1 MFSYSRNCLAKRILW
16 NKYAMLWLSCH
27 RTSLPIPKRP
37 RNLQKASHHPQLPVS
52 GILLN
57 HSADHLVQHLVP
69 YIHPLMSWF
78 LWTLAPYNHFRLS
91 LLQWPLWICL
101 CDLLTSC
108 SAQLNS
114 WLHSLIPQSS
124 GFGSTE
130 LIQASPSS
138 SLLFRESRAI
148 RDRAY
153 HPEKRNKWTVRQ
165 ANQ

>member
-27 RTSLPIPKRP
+27 RTSLPTPQRP
-37 RNLQKASHHPQLPVS
+37 RNSQKASHHPQLPVS

-57 HSADHLVQHLVP
+57 HSAAHLFQHLVP
-69 YIHPLMSWF
+69 CIHPLMSWF

-114 WLHSLIPQSS
+114 WLYSHPH
-124 GFGSTE
+124 STE
-130 LIQASPSS
+130 FWFWLHRAHSGQPHLLACCLETAGQSEVERIIPNREASE
-138 SLLFRESRAI
+138 L
-148 RDRAY
+148 
-153 HPEKRNKWTVRQ
+153 
-165 ANQ
+165 